1 MFDTNS
7 FADRIFSLKKG
18 DAAAFEALAMEAFR
32 YQSAENDVYGRFI
45 KALGVDA
52 ASVDSIH
59 KIPFLPI
66 SLFKS
71 MKVVTGGFIPQEVFT
86 SSGTTGMAQSRHY
99 VKSLELYRRSF
110 FTSWEL
116 HYGRWKITPYWLLFA
131 ILSGTRRLVAD
142 SYGRRFHKT
151 QPPPGKRFLPVP
163 ARRAARQ
170 T

>member
-7 FADRIFSLKKG
+7 FADRIFSLKKE

-71 MKVVTGGFIPQEVFT
+71 MKVVTAVSSRRKCSPQAV
-86 SSGTTGMAQSRHY
+86 R
-99 VKSLELYRRSF
+99 
-110 FTSWEL
+110 
-116 HYGRWKITPYWLLFA
+116 
-131 ILSGTRRLVAD
+131 
-142 SYGRRFHKT
+142 
-151 QPPPGKRFLPVP
+151 P
-163 ARRAARQ
+163 AWRKAVIM
-170 T
+170 